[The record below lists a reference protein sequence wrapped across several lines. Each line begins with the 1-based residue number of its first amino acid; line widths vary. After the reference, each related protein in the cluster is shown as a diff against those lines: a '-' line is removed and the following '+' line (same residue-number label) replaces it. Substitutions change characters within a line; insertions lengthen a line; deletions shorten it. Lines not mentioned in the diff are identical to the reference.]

1 MGLFGKKKDKE
12 EKEKQVCPICGQEL
26 KFFSSRVL
34 ADGETICGNCEN
46 KVRNN
51 YGLYYKQRF
60 FAQDYDGDGIID
72 NDKLDDAIRHAT
84 LAEVREIIEANAEAD
99 RAAVEEY
106 GDYDNMFTVED
117 CFTIAPKSTEVGIKR
132 AKLFKNKIVVQG
144 RAAKGSFNTEDRVRL
159 LAGGSETETQVLH
172 AYKNTGTDF
181 DTEMRANL
189 QKKGVSNGEAGWLV
203 LDWEQSVAPGSIVV
217 K

>member
-1 MGLFGKKKDKE
+1 MGLFGKKK
-12 EKEKQVCPICGQEL
+12 EKEKKVCPICGSEI

-34 ADGETICGNCEN
+34 ADGETICESCEN

-60 FAQDYDGDGIID
+60 FAVDRDGDGFID

-84 LAEVREIIEANAEAD
+84 LAEVKEIIAMNEAADEAATE
-99 RAAVEEY
+99 RY
-106 GDYDNMFTVED
+106 GDYANMFTVED
-117 CFTIAPKSTEVGIKR
+117 SFTIAPKATEVGIKR
-132 AKLFKNKIVVQG
+132 AKLFKNKTVVQG
-144 RAAKGSFNTEDRVRL
+144 RAAKGGFNTDDAVRL
-159 LAGGSETETQVLH
+159 LSGGGETATQVLH
-172 AYKNTGTDF
+172 AYKNTGQDL

-189 QKKGVSNGEAGWLV
+189 QKKGVQNGEAGWLV
-203 LDWEQSVAPGSIVV
+203 LDIEGGVAPGSIVV